1 MTAKRRLE
9 ITLETHETTVIRFQ
23 RRQPL
28 IFCESC
34 RTNTKHFS
42 IVQAE
47 RILPLSAPE
56 ISRLADDKQIH
67 STRNADGSLMLCGV
81 SLAAQ
86 TNE

>member
-23 RRQPL
+23 RSQP
-28 IFCESC
+28 IVFCESC

-47 RILPLSAPE
+47 QVLSLSAPE
-56 ISRLADDKQIH
+56 ISRLADSKQIH
-67 STRNADGSLMLCGV
+67 STQNADGLLMLCGI
-81 SLAAQ
+81 SLAAR
-86 TNE
+86 TKG